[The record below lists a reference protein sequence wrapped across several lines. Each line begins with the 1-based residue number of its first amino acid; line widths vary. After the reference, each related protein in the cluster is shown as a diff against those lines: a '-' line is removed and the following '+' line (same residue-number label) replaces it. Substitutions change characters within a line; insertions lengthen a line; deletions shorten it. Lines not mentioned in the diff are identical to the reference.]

1 MEGRK
6 AFIISFSS
14 SSMRIA
20 LTRSRVQGGDV
31 LGDQRLEEQDW
42 PGHRQ
47 SALARAVADAAPS
60 GET

>member
-1 MEGRK
+1 
-6 AFIISFSS
+6 
-14 SSMRIA
+14 MRIA

-31 LGDQRLEEQDW
+31 LGDQRLEEQGW

-47 SALARAVADAAPS
+47 SAQARGVADAAPS

>member
-1 MEGRK
+1 
-6 AFIISFSS
+6 
-14 SSMRIA
+14 MRIA